1 MKKNVNS
8 IIFDSEYDPLNIKDF
23 NLNDSYVVFSGIGNH
38 ATFVDMLNKNKFNI
52 MQDIE
57 FPDHYEYSEDD
68 IKKIIE
74 LATKNNAKILTTE
87 KDYLRL
93 EKFRNKD
100 IKYIKVQLK
109 IKDTERLKKLL
120 DKLHESY

>member
-1 MKKNVNS
+1 
-8 IIFDSEYDPLNIKDF
+8 
-23 NLNDSYVVFSGIGNH
+23 
-38 ATFVDMLNKNKFNI
+38 MLNKNKFNI